1 MTYRNI
7 NRPKIPLVVGIMA
20 MFINI
25 IVNYILIFGLYGFP
39 KMGIQGAAMGTCIAQ
54 IVSLLVHI
62 LFAYYT
68 HQPFIGTLQEMFT
81 FDMHFV
87 KPILQK
93 TQSIIFNELLFGFG
107 STLFIKAFGALGTRF
122 NGCVLCWC
130 KNIRFILCFCKWLFK
145 CSSSYYRGCHWG

>member
-1 MTYRNI
+1 M
-7 NRPKIPLVVGIMA
+7 
-20 MFINI
+20 INI
-25 IVNYILIFGLYGFP
+25 KTEREIELMRKAGEIVGMTHHYLEAYLKPGITTKELDVLAEKFILEHNATPSFKGLYGFP

-93 TQSIIFNELLFGFG
+93 TQSIIFNLFLDLMF
-107 STLFIKAFGALGTRF
+107 
-122 NGCVLCWC
+122 
-130 KNIRFILCFCKWLFK
+130 
-145 CSSSYYRGCHWG
+145 